1 MKGTKNKIYIAA
13 GLFAATLIAIIICSV
28 AMVGDYDVYSG
39 YYAHGAVLPTV
50 FNTICIIS
58 VLAVIGV
65 SIFLLPKG
73 EKIPP
78 MRDKLCRL
86 LAIPPVAALLYISLE
101 RFGALSQ
108 TMIYG
113 GFGKELLSPFFSAL
127 LPVLCAIFFISI
139 CAGFKKNAIT
149 ALSGVLTIFFM
160 LFEIYKSYTDMTVAM
175 NTPVK
180 VLFYFAA
187 LSTAL
192 FILAEMRII
201 WGDTAH
207 SKTSH
212 MSQYLAVLLTG
223 VYSIPL
229 AVFVLSR
236 QGTLSASCLFFLSI
250 FVLSC
255 ARVITVALAKDTPAE
270 EVEVEAVETEEI
282 TEETIEITEETEEA
296 PTDENI

>member
-1 MKGTKNKIYIAA
+1 
-13 GLFAATLIAIIICSV
+13 
-28 AMVGDYDVYSG
+28 
-39 YYAHGAVLPTV
+39 
-50 FNTICIIS
+50 
-58 VLAVIGV
+58 
-65 SIFLLPKG
+65 
-73 EKIPP
+73 
-78 MRDKLCRL
+78 
-86 LAIPPVAALLYISLE
+86 
-101 RFGALSQ
+101 
-108 TMIYG
+108 
-113 GFGKELLSPFFSAL
+113 
-127 LPVLCAIFFISI
+127 
-139 CAGFKKNAIT
+139 
-149 ALSGVLTIFFM
+149 
-160 LFEIYKSYTDMTVAM
+160 MTVAM
-175 NTPVK
+175 NTPLK
-180 VLFYFAA
+180 ILFYFAA

-192 FILAEMRII
+192 FVLAEMRII

-236 QGTLSASCLFFLSI
+236 QGTLSASLFFLSI

>member
-1 MKGTKNKIYIAA
+1 
-13 GLFAATLIAIIICSV
+13 
-28 AMVGDYDVYSG
+28 
-39 YYAHGAVLPTV
+39 
-50 FNTICIIS
+50 
-58 VLAVIGV
+58 
-65 SIFLLPKG
+65 
-73 EKIPP
+73 
-78 MRDKLCRL
+78 
-86 LAIPPVAALLYISLE
+86 
-101 RFGALSQ
+101 
-108 TMIYG
+108 
-113 GFGKELLSPFFSAL
+113 
-127 LPVLCAIFFISI
+127 
-139 CAGFKKNAIT
+139 
-149 ALSGVLTIFFM
+149 
-160 LFEIYKSYTDMTVAM
+160 MTVAM

-192 FILAEMRII
+192 FILAEMRIV
-201 WGDTAH
+201 WGDKAH

-270 EVEVEAVETEEI
+270 EVEVEVEVEVEATETEEI
-282 TEETIEITEETEEA
+282 TEETIEITEEITEITETEEA
-296 PTDENI
+296 PTDENM